1 VSEPRTTLGA
11 VAAVTL
17 AAVTLASVTVATAAL
32 TTIAAAAATAAAAA
46 ATPATPATVALS
58 GRFGWSSDAT
68 LSCSGQRPGSVICV
82 TAAGDVPG
90 LGHITYVRDAVST
103 GGTTT
108 DGCPQYTTE
117 GTIWLDGGS
126 ATFTGRPAATC
137 GGSDS
142 PDAHYL
148 VTFGGGTG
156 TWADVSGSGE
166 IVADKGYDIWTA
178 TVAAPT
184 TATAGTGAAS
194 HGHSAAQLV
203 AVSAGAAAAVLVAAG
218 ALVLGR
224 RRRALRARRIP
235 VD

>member
-1 VSEPRTTLGA
+1 VSATRTTHGA
-11 VAAVTL
+11 VATVRLATVTL
-17 AAVTLASVTVATAAL
+17 ATVTLATVTL
-32 TTIAAAAATAAAAA
+32 ATAAAAA
-46 ATPATPATVALS
+46 AAAKPATVALA

-126 ATFTGRPAATC
+126 ATFTGRPAPTC

-184 TATAGTGAAS
+184 TATAGAGAAS
-194 HGHSAAQLV
+194 HGHSAAQLA
-203 AVSAGAAAAVLVAAG
+203 AVSAGAAGAVLVVAG
-218 ALVLGR
+218 ALMVAR
-224 RRRALRARRIP
+224 RRRAARATETA
-235 VD
+235 VG